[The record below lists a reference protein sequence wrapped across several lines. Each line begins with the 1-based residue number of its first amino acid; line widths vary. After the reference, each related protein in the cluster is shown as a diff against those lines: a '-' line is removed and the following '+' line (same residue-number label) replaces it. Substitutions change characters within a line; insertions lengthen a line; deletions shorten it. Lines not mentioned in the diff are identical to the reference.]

1 MNSPVQ
7 THLISK
13 AASGSLATMA
23 VTCLPTIPFVIFG
36 IVEPA
41 LLVWAY
47 MTTLQDPFTFYVKQ
61 AQNYE
66 LALDDPSSF
75 PPQAR
80 IMTLQLVN
88 VYLLLAAMALIC
100 SWTTHASI
108 VRLYLAAVALADYG
122 HIWACYVGVGYE
134 LFVRPAEWND
144 LLWGSVGVSVFL
156 NVVRLLT
163 LAGAFGP
170 VKEYKKGSGK
180 KKAT

>member
-1 MNSPVQ
+1 
-7 THLISK
+7 
-13 AASGSLATMA
+13 MA
-23 VTCLPTIPFVIFG
+23 VTCLPTIPFVILG
-36 IVEPA
+36 IVEPV

-47 MTTLQDPFTFYVKQ
+47 ITTLLDPFTFYVKQ

-66 LALDDPSSF
+66 LPLDDPSSF
-75 PPQAR
+75 PPQAQ

-100 SWTTHASI
+100 TWTTHAGI
-108 VRLYLAAVALADYG
+108 TRLYLAAVALADYG

-156 NVVRLLT
+156 NAVRLLT
-163 LAGAFGP
+163 LAGVFGA
-170 VKEYKKGSGK
+170 VKDHEGSAK
-180 KKAT
+180 KKAA